1 MDTPQKSKT
10 IREFGLSSFSV
21 DNSTSV
27 IILTLIITVLGLG
40 AYRTMPKE
48 SFPEI
53 VIPTVYVGTPYP
65 GNSPVDMENL
75 ITRPIEKQLKS
86 LNNVKDIKSTSV
98 QDFSSIVIE
107 FTPGVELAK
116 AIQDVKDAVDK
127 SKSELPTDLDQ
138 EPNVLEVNTSD
149 FPIMN
154 VNISGPYSE
163 QELKRYGEYLEDA
176 IEKLPEISKAD
187 LAGTIEREIQINVDP
202 YKMESVGVS
211 FNDISGAIQ
220 TENMTVSGG
229 SIKTGDFERTL
240 RVDGEFTNPEDLL
253 NIIVKTDQQKI
264 VYLKDVAEIKD
275 TFKDRTS
282 YARSKNL
289 PVITINVTKRSG
301 ENLLDAADK
310 IKEIIETTKANRFP
324 ENVEI
329 SITNDQSKQTRIQ
342 VSDLENSII
351 FGIILVVLVLM
362 FFMGFRNALF
372 VGSAI
377 PLSMFISFLVL
388 DSFGITLNLMVLFSL
403 ILALGMLVDNGIV
416 VVENIYRMMQEGKPA
431 GQAAKEGVGE
441 VAWPIITSTL
451 TTLAAF
457 LPLAFWDDLVG
468 EFMKYLPITLII
480 VLSASLFVALVINPV
495 MTAMFMKIEDMTQ
508 DKPKKG
514 SVRAAGF
521 LGLLALICYLVGWNT
536 IGSLAIVSSLLT
548 LVYVFFLRKA
558 VGWFQSVFLVKMEN
572 GYESLLTF
580 SLKGKNPIK
589 ILVGTFLLL
598 IFSIALLAIRAPKVL
613 FFPDNQ
619 PQLVNVFVEFPIGT
633 SIEATN
639 AFVDKMEDEMMTKLE
654 PYGGILESVITQ
666 VGEGTGDPTQG
677 PSIQST
683 PHKAKITIGFVDYID
698 RQGIDTNEAM
708 EVIRELAKV
717 YPGVLITVDKQQNGP
732 PVGNPVNIE
741 FVGENYEELIAYVEE
756 TKAYLESNS
765 IPGLEELKTDLSLG
779 SPEVVVRIDREK
791 ARRFGLSTSSI
802 AMELRTSLFGLEVS
816 KYKEGEEDYPIFL
829 RLDENSRYDINT
841 LVNKKIGF
849 RDKFGDKREVPISAV
864 ADIQYGSTYGSVKR
878 KDSEKVVSMFSNVLD
893 GYNPTEINGQIKDL
907 MGAYPVPEGIT
918 VKYTGEQEEQAKSQA
933 FLLRA
938 LGIAVSLIFL
948 IIVAQFNSVI
958 SPFIIMTSV
967 LFSTIGVFL
976 GLVIFNMDFVVI
988 MTGIGIISLAG
999 VVVNNAIVLIDYT
1012 DLVRVR
1018 KREELGIQ
1026 KGSYLALPDLLASIV
1041 EAGKTR
1047 LRPVLLT
1054 AITTVL
1060 GLIPLAIGMNIN
1072 FATLLSEFD
1081 PQFYVGGDNAAFWGP
1096 MAWTVIFGLTFATII
1111 TLVLVP
1117 VMYLLTDKLAIKL
1130 RRN

>member
-598 IFSIALLAIRAPKVL
+598 IFSIVLLGISSPKVL